1 MPEKSSGSHFI
12 KLAIAVVVA
21 LVISPIIFQAVSS
34 ANSTGKITGTL
45 ATIVNLIPLFYRRL
59 KIAGKFLAVA
69 ILAVSDVYVHLR

>member
-12 KLAIAVVVA
+12 RLAIAVVVA

-45 ATIVNLIPLFYRRL
+45 ATIVNLIPLFY
-59 KIAGKFLAVA
+59 FLAVA